1 MPWRRPRKSVER
13 PIDVSRALEQS
24 LEDAAEGEELDDT
37 VELAGL
43 DGASVVEASTGEP
56 DVSARTPTDLEV
68 KLRAATEAAE
78 LVVPVRRAAADASAA
93 LRRAPLRREPPPGA
107 TNASAAFKERV
118 DASGSASV
126 TARDPGSRGPASTH
140 SRASSPSS
148 PSPSASPA
156 DSYPESGVDLAVE
169 AARGLWLRNPVLT
182 ASGTFGQGIE
192 YAELFDVARLGAF
205 VNKGTTV
212 LARPGNRQ
220 YRIAET
226 PSGILNSIGL
236 ENPGAAAVARTYGKQ
251 WAALGV
257 PVIVNVA
264 GYSALDYVTV
274 VREMAGTPGVVAYE
288 LNISCPNVKGGML
301 FGFDP
306 DLAAEVTA
314 AVKQETDLPVIVK
327 LTPNAPDVVA
337 VALAV
342 EAAGADAVTAINT
355 VLGMRI
361 DTKKRRPILGS
372 GSGGLSGPAIRPIAV
387 HLTYQVARRVHIPV
401 IGAGGVTSAN
411 DALEFLMA
419 GASAVQVG
427 TATFADPLAPLAVL
441 EGLAEYVRANG
452 LASIRDVIGTALP
465 PDDGDASVDAGEE
478 EADDPEP

>member
-1 MPWRRPRKSVER
+1 VPWRRPRKSVER
-13 PIDVSRALEQS
+13 PIDVSQALEQS

-37 VELAGL
+37 VELADV
-43 DGASVVEASTGEP
+43 DGASLVEASTGQP
-56 DVSARTPTDLEV
+56 DVDARMPTEIEV
-68 KLRAATEAAE
+68 KLRAATDALESRPVEEDAR
-78 LVVPVRRAAADASAA
+78 VVAVRRAAADASAA

-107 TNASAAFKERV
+107 TAASAAFKA
-118 DASGSASV
+118 AS
-126 TARDPGSRGPASTH
+126 DPAVQ
-140 SRASSPSS
+140 SRASSLSS
-148 PSPSASPA
+148 STRSASPA
-156 DSYPESGVDLAVE
+156 GADPESDVDLRVE

-182 ASGTFGQGIE
+182 ASGTFGQGVE
-192 YAELFDVARLGAF
+192 YAELFAVARLGAF

-236 ENPGAAAVARTYGKQ
+236 ENPGAAAVARTYGRQ

-264 GYSALDYVTV
+264 GYSVEDYVTV

-361 DTKKRRPILGS
+361 DTTKRRPILGS

-387 HLTYQVARRVHIPV
+387 HLTYQVARHLRIPI

-427 TATFADPLAPLAVL
+427 TATFADPLAPLRVL
-441 EGLAEYVRANG
+441 EGLAEYVRANR
-452 LASIRDVIGTALP
+452 LQSIRDIIGTALP
-465 PDDGDASVDAGEE
+465 PGDTSIESESTG
-478 EADDPEP
+478 EADAPEF

>member
-1 MPWRRPRKSVER
+1 M
-13 PIDVSRALEQS
+13 SRALEQS
-24 LEDAAEGEELDDT
+24 LEDAADGEELDET
-37 VELAGL
+37 VELADL

-56 DVSARTPTDLEV
+56 DVDARTPTELEL
-68 KLRAATEAAE
+68 KLRGATAAAE
-78 LVVPVRRAAADASAA
+78 LDLPVRGAAADASVAP
-93 LRRAPLRREPPPGA
+93 RRAPLRKEPPPGA
-107 TNASAAFKERV
+107 TNASAAFQT
-118 DASGSASV
+118 AFGSASQ
-126 TARDPGSRGPASTH
+126 
-140 SRASSPSS
+140 SRASSPSRDGAGV
-148 PSPSASPA
+148 PDA
-156 DSYPESGVDLAVE
+156 YPESGVDLAVD
-169 AARGLWLRNPVLT
+169 AARGLRLRNPVLT

-192 YAELFDVARLGAF
+192 YAELFDVSRLGAF

-236 ENPGAAAVARTYGKQ
+236 ENPGAAAVARTYGRQ

-264 GYSALDYVTV
+264 GYSVEDYVTV
-274 VREMAGTPGVVAYE
+274 VSEMAGTPGVVAYE

-301 FGFDP
+301 FGSDP

-342 EAAGADAVTAINT
+342 EQAGADAVTAINT

-361 DTKKRRPILGS
+361 DTAKRRPILGS

-387 HLTYQVARRVHIPV
+387 HITYQVARRLRIPI

-427 TATFADPLAPLAVL
+427 TATFADPLAPIRVL
-441 EGLAEYVRANG
+441 EGLAAYVRANG
-452 LASIRDVIGTALP
+452 LSSIRDIIGTALP
-465 PDDGDASVDAGEE
+465 PPAAVMVSAEDEDEDV
-478 EADDPEP
+478 P

>member
-24 LEDAAEGEELDDT
+24 LEDAADGEELDDT
-37 VELAGL
+37 VELADV

-56 DVSARTPTDLEV
+56 DVDTRMPTEIET
-68 KLRAATEAAE
+68 KLRAATDATARREMA
-78 LVVPVRRAAADASAA
+78 VVP
-93 LRRAPLRREPPPGA
+93 G
-107 TNASAAFKERV
+107 
-118 DASGSASV
+118 SGP
-126 TARDPGSRGPASTH
+126 RGSR
-140 SRASSPSS
+140 
-148 PSPSASPA
+148 
-156 DSYPESGVDLAVE
+156 YPESGIDLAVD
-169 AARGLWLRNPVLT
+169 AARGLRLRNPVLT
-182 ASGTFGQGIE
+182 ASGTFGQGVE

-236 ENPGAAAVARTYGKQ
+236 ENPGAAAVARTYGRQ
-251 WAALGV
+251 WAGLGV

-264 GYSALDYVTV
+264 GYSVDDYVTV
-274 VREMAGTPGVVAYE
+274 VREMAGIPGVVAYE

-306 DLAAEVTA
+306 ELAAEVTA

-342 EAAGADAVTAINT
+342 EEAGADAVTAINT

-361 DTKKRRPILGS
+361 DTTKRRPVIGS

-387 HLTYQVARRVHIPV
+387 HLTYQVARRLRIPV

-427 TATFADPLAPLAVL
+427 TATFADPLAPIRVI
-441 EGLAEYVRANG
+441 EGLADYVRENK
-452 LASIRDVIGTALP
+452 LSSIRDIIGSALP
-465 PDDGDASVDAGEE
+465 PPETDPDDGHE
-478 EADDPEP
+478 DDDSRS